1 MRGTDEWK
9 ERYDFLD
16 WLRVLAIFVLFF
28 FHTGMIFVGWGWHIV
43 NSQTIP
49 SLEWP
54 MDIAHRLRMPLLFV
68 IAGAGMWFALQRRTT
83 ARFLRERTTKLL
95 LPLLVGV
102 FLVVPPQIYYERL
115 LRGQWHGSYLA
126 FYASRVLQFIPYP
139 TGDFSWHHLWFIL
152 YLYSYVLL
160 LLPVMLWWRR
170 VKPRVTPG
178 AWLCLLGLPLGI
190 NEALLKP
197 WFPETHNLVSDWYIF
212 NHYLLLTA
220 YGYVM
225 ASVPGI
231 WKWLS
236 EFRQRSL
243 IAGLGSFIAL
253 ISLFNT
259 GVIQHGSA
267 ADGIG
272 ANIFTWLWM
281 MVFLGYGYRYLSFA
295 NPLLIWAREASYP
308 IYILHQTVIVVIGY
322 YIIQYPWTPWTK
334 YLVILALSISACVV
348 LYQGCIRQFT
358 ALRLAFGMK
367 AQYGGPGLGSALA
380 RRAIG
385 DDMQ

>member
-334 YLVILALSISACVV
+334 YLVILALSISACFV